1 MHKLSTSIRTVT
13 VCSHS
18 TCSMHC
24 DICAPMQGRFQ
35 LLVSTEDA
43 DSDADDLI
51 DRNAFNQQ
59 LLPTGTWTEV
69 FRVHGYYKAAHVAMQ
84 FKASCDQYYYTQ
96 SCTVYCKAQDDN
108 VEGHYNCNS
117 EGGKVC
123 LTGWSDP
130 SNNCLTRERMH
141 TVTVRMEVD
150 NLCMINYI
158 SVHSNLCRGL

>member
-13 VCSHS
+13 VCILSRVRCIVTFVHL
-18 TCSMHC
+18 CR
-24 DICAPMQGRFQ
+24 GRFQ

-43 DSDADDLI
+43 DADADDLI